1 MDVNRPQRRNIE
13 DFLRKNLPERRRD
26 AQIGVEIQQILIPI
40 PADAFW
46 LKDRDALRCGVL
58 LHGGHGE
65 LLAAPLGAVGLRDHA
80 DDRISA
86 LHQGFEGWH
95 GELRRAHKHDSH

>member
-13 DFLRKNLPERRRD
+13 DFLRENLPERRRD

-40 PADAFW
+40 PADT
-46 LKDRDALRCGVL
+46 LRLEDRDALLDGVL
-58 LHGGHGE
+58 LDGGHGE

-86 LHQGFEGWH
+86 SISSGVSSRSITSMYSLPS
-95 GELRRAHKHDSH
+95 R